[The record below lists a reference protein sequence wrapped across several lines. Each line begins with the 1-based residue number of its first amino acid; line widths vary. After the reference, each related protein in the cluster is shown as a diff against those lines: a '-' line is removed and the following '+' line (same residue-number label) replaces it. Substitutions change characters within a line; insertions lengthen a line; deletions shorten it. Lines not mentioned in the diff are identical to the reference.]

1 LIPKPKIDKELL
13 ETAKMM
19 MEDAWL
25 DYVKEHWVLLEEFF
39 EYNEKAWKESKLR
52 IQWEEHLASN
62 KNTYLERI
70 INKFI
75 GRRQK
80 LADFWMEVDK
90 QQEEQENDKE
100 NRGDLIAKVNYLYF
114 QGRPHSC

>member
-25 DYVKEHWVLLEEFF
+25 DYVKEHWALLEEFF

-52 IQWEEHLASN
+52 IQWEEHLAS
-62 KNTYLERI
+62 KKYLI
-70 INKFI
+70 
-75 GRRQK
+75 
-80 LADFWMEVDK
+80 L
-90 QQEEQENDKE
+90 KE
-100 NRGDLIAKVNYLYF
+100 L
-114 QGRPHSC
+114 

>member
-75 GRRQK
+75 GRWQK
-80 LADFWMEVDK
+80 LADFWMEVEK
-90 QQEEQENDKE
+90 QQEQEDDKE
-100 NRGDLIAKVNYLYF
+100 NRGDLYARVDYLYF
-114 QGRPHSC
+114 QGRPRSC